1 MSLDFILRV
10 LGNTGEFG
18 ASEEQVE
25 TGVSEG
31 TTWDMGKEW
40 IGCRCCEVD
49 ETGWQLSWERARG
62 REGGRMDLKVTED
75 TEGRALTAFPFI
87 CSASISQDPLAPPP
101 TAPSFP
107 VWQVLC
113 SAILGGAGRIQS
125 LPCPPGAPSLVAR
138 QTWIQMRGKW
148 LATCQAPPASLLITW
163 SRRKQAEQRRDG
175 TTTGYWGFPSGVP
188 VVDKKDRWA
197 GDQGGTGRGQCWK
210 EILGNAGK
218 GIQLTG
224 QRGTDC
230 TDDKQRGLEEVEL
243 KETDLV
249 GEGEQSWL
257 EDIGF

>member
-101 TAPSFP
+101 HCPQLPCVAGSVFSNTGGSREDSESALSSRGSQPGGKTDLDTDEGEVVGNVPGSTSF
-107 VWQVLC
+107 
-113 SAILGGAGRIQS
+113 SADNLEPQKAGRTEEGWDDNWVLGIS
-125 LPCPPGAPSLVAR
+125 LWGPC
-138 QTWIQMRGKW
+138 
-148 LATCQAPPASLLITW
+148 
-163 SRRKQAEQRRDG
+163 
-175 TTTGYWGFPSGVP
+175 
-188 VVDKKDRWA
+188 
-197 GDQGGTGRGQCWK
+197 GGQERPMGRGPGRNWTRAVL
-210 EILGNAGK
+210 ERDSGK
-218 GIQLTG
+218 
-224 QRGTDC
+224 RGERNTAHR
-230 TDDKQRGLEEVEL
+230 T
-243 KETDLV
+243 
-249 GEGEQSWL
+249 EGH
-257 EDIGF
+257 

>member
-87 CSASISQDPLAPPP
+87 CSASISQDPPAPPP
-101 TAPSFP
+101 
-107 VWQVLC
+107 L
-113 SAILGGAGRIQS
+113 
-125 LPCPPGAPSLVAR
+125 
-138 QTWIQMRGKW
+138 
-148 LATCQAPPASLLITW
+148 PPASLCG
-163 SRRKQAEQRRDG
+163 RFCVQQ
-175 TTTGYWGFPSGVP
+175 YWGE
-188 VVDKKDRWA
+188 
-197 GDQGGTGRGQCWK
+197 QGGFRVCPVLQ
-210 EILGNAGK
+210 
-218 GIQLTG
+218 
-224 QRGTDC
+224 
-230 TDDKQRGLEEVEL
+230 GLPAWWQ
-243 KETDLV
+243 DRP
-249 GEGEQSWL
+249 GYR
-257 EDIGF
+257 